1 MRRSAVGDGL
11 KVPVLRIDTLQNDT
25 DGKGRLG
32 VGIFLKNTCMRMQ
45 RMY

>member
-1 MRRSAVGDGL
+1 M
-11 KVPVLRIDTLQNDT
+11 KVPVLRIASFQNDT

-45 RMY
+45 RIY